1 MKKIA
6 ASLAALAMVFGL
18 AGAAGTGLV
27 NFDTAVVASAAA
39 SNADGFTFSGRTM
52 QNNYLRLV
60 IASDGRYSLYKVDG
74 GRTYN
79 LFYSGTSFQT
89 ISLDG
94 VRSKIVGSNVNV
106 AFDSADESATMTYVT
121 NNITITEKFS
131 FDVNYNTGNRDIM
144 KVTTTVTNGDT
155 AAHNVGLRMMFD
167 TQCNNNDEA
176 PFKIPGIGDVTTE
189 REFTRGSIPTSYQ
202 AVDSLTNP
210 NVVLTGTFD
219 TTADGPDVVQF
230 ISWRKSSNSI
240 WDAAVTP
247 GRSIGDSSV
256 TQRWDEKAL
265 APGQSRVYT
274 TNAGLGEATQQANSS
289 ISLVA
294 TAPAY
299 TPFDQNLA
307 RFANFDVTGTLLNI
321 SQTDLNNAYVR
332 IELPDCMSLVELPE
346 DDSSS
351 EADSSSQAEETTS
364 SQAEE
369 TTSSQAAEETTS
381 SEAAEETTSSQAAE
395 ETTSSQAAE
404 ETTSSAAAE
413 ETTSSA
419 AAEETTSSEAAEET
433 TSSEATEETASSEA
447 AEETVSSQAADSSSN
462 SEWQDETSHANAEVT
477 TGSDTTSSEA
487 EQPTAIPDTP
497 SQKNAAV
504 VAPQGTLT
512 GAWTVAVSQSAMAGQ
527 TYQIKIYAGADG
539 VEQLIAVKNV
549 RLGEPPVVSIPD
561 SSSVA
566 DSSSQA
572 ASSAAASS
580 AAATATTSSAAAAA
594 TDNNPKTGSTA
605 LFGAAFLLAAGAIVV
620 SRKK

>member
-230 ISWRKSSNSI
+230 ISWRKSSDCI

-321 SQTDLNNAYVR
+321 SETDINNAYVR

-346 DDSSS
+346 DNSSS

-381 SEAAEETTSSQAAE
+381 SEAAEETTSSQAE
-395 ETTSSQAAE
+395 ETTSSQ
-404 ETTSSAAAE
+404 
-413 ETTSSA
+413 
-419 AAEETTSSEAAEET
+419 AAEET

-462 SEWQDETSHANAEVT
+462 SEWHDETSHANAEVT

-497 SQKNAAV
+497 SQKNVAV

-549 RLGEPPVVSIPD
+549 RLGEPPVVSVPD

>member
-230 ISWRKSSNSI
+230 ISWRKSSDCI

-321 SQTDLNNAYVR
+321 SETDINNAYVR

-346 DDSSS
+346 DNSSS

-381 SEAAEETTSSQAAE
+381 SEAAEETTSSAAAE
-395 ETTSSQAAE
+395 ETTSSQ
-404 ETTSSAAAE
+404 
-413 ETTSSA
+413 
-419 AAEETTSSEAAEET
+419 AAEET

-462 SEWQDETSHANAEVT
+462 SEWHDETSHANAEVT

-497 SQKNAAV
+497 SQKNVAV

-549 RLGEPPVVSIPD
+549 RLGEPPVVSVPD

>member
-230 ISWRKSSNSI
+230 ISWRKSSDCI

-274 TNAGLGEATQQANSS
+274 TNAGLGEATQQANRS

-321 SQTDLNNAYVR
+321 SETDINNAYVR

-346 DDSSS
+346 DNSSS

-364 SQAEE
+364 SQ
-369 TTSSQAAEETTS
+369 
-381 SEAAEETTSSQAAE
+381 AE

-462 SEWQDETSHANAEVT
+462 SEWHDETSHANAEVT

-549 RLGEPPVVSIPD
+549 RLGEPPVVSVPD

-580 AAATATTSSAAAAA
+580 TAATATTSSAAAAA

>member
-321 SQTDLNNAYVR
+321 SETDINNAYVR

-346 DDSSS
+346 DNSSS

-369 TTSSQAAEETTS
+369 TTSSQ
-381 SEAAEETTSSQAAE
+381 
-395 ETTSSQAAE
+395 
-404 ETTSSAAAE
+404 
-413 ETTSSA
+413 

-549 RLGEPPVVSIPD
+549 RLGEPPVVSVPD

-580 AAATATTSSAAAAA
+580 AAATTTSSAAAAA

>member
-381 SEAAEETTSSQAAE
+381 S
-395 ETTSSQAAE
+395 
-404 ETTSSAAAE
+404 AAAE

-462 SEWQDETSHANAEVT
+462 SEWHDETSHANAEVT

-549 RLGEPPVVSIPD
+549 RLGEPPVVSVPD

>member
-321 SQTDLNNAYVR
+321 SETDINNAYVR

-346 DDSSS
+346 DNSSS

-369 TTSSQAAEETTS
+369 TTSSQ
-381 SEAAEETTSSQAAE
+381 
-395 ETTSSQAAE
+395 
-404 ETTSSAAAE
+404 
-413 ETTSSA
+413 

-549 RLGEPPVVSIPD
+549 RLGEPPVVSVPD

>member
-346 DDSSS
+346 DNSSS

-364 SQAEE
+364 SQ
-369 TTSSQAAEETTS
+369 
-381 SEAAEETTSSQAAE
+381 AE

>member
-230 ISWRKSSNSI
+230 ISWRKSSDCI
-240 WDAAVTP
+240 WDAPVTP

-321 SQTDLNNAYVR
+321 SETDINNAYVR

-346 DDSSS
+346 DNSSS

-381 SEAAEETTSSQAAE
+381 SQ
-395 ETTSSQAAE
+395 
-404 ETTSSAAAE
+404 AAE

-462 SEWQDETSHANAEVT
+462 SEWHDETSHANAEVT

-549 RLGEPPVVSIPD
+549 RLGEPPVVSVPD

-566 DSSSQA
+566 DSSSQ
-572 ASSAAASS
+572 AASS